1 MLLVVVSEAWIFLQ
15 SFYSTSTTLVTT
27 DHNLLLDDAQHRSHS
42 RPRKRT
48 GEMRGC
54 SSPALRC
61 YWATERMLNWAFFFC
76 GWCPLN
82 SEKKECST
90 GPILLLPYYGLDRFP
105 SEQHHFKKKSNTK
118 HRLKPSTET
127 HLNEQSNPSQTNKSD
142 GVSRRCGT
150 RSHELIGRLKAH
162 LFIYLLLLLRRSIA
176 RLLFRRRGDCKQ
188 RRQLAPRLAG
198 EPDDDLRQSQVVDDL
213 GGRNLIAQ
221 RAERFQIHL
230 C

>member
-61 YWATERMLNWAFFFC
+61 YWATERMLNWAFFC

-127 HLNEQSNPSQTNKSD
+127 HLNEQSNPSQTNKTD

-150 RSHELIGRLKAH
+150 RSHELIGRLKVH
-162 LFIYLLLLLRRSIA
+162 LFIITSTVDRSTTLPPKRRLQAETAAGAASSGGA
-176 RLLFRRRGDCKQ
+176 RRRPQ
-188 RRQLAPRLAG
+188 T
-198 EPDDDLRQSQVVDDL
+198 EP
-213 GGRNLIAQ
+213 GGR
-221 RAERFQIHL
+221 
-230 C
+230 